1 MIGIIA
7 GDGSLPKLIVKRFNN
22 KKFNHVVINL
32 SKKKNKKKKNI
43 FTINKI
49 T

>member
-7 GDGSLPKLIVKRFNN
+7 GDGSLPKFIVKRFNN

-32 SKKKNKKKKNI
+32 SKKKK
-43 FTINKI
+43 
-49 T
+49 